1 MDYQI
6 NNLVIVFNSSYP
18 KKIVDYEMIY
28 GKVIYYMDDNTSYSS
43 EQIIKIVS
51 DGVKISS
58 SFNKNLQSQSH
69 INELVYN
76 SIDYLRN
83 VGVIK
88 SENNSNKYDFI
99 NFLGILS
106 VLLTLTILYVIFY
119 NIIT

>member
-28 GKVIYYMDDNTSYSS
+28 DKVIYYMDDNTSYSS

-58 SFNKNLQSQSH
+58 SFNKNLKSQSH

-76 SIDYLRN
+76 SIDYLQN

-88 SENNSNKYDFI
+88 SENNSNKYNFS

-106 VLLTLTILYVIFY
+106 VFLILTILYVIFY
-119 NIIT
+119 NILT